1 MMESIHTDRDGKEQ
15 MMFSP
20 NQSQNLAF
28 GSEISARH
36 LHTPSNRLS
45 VANESAK
52 NIRRGGSRSALK
64 EPAGS
69 AQSASAKGSKQNKF
83 SESVLNQKKKSAA
96 VGTGVRI
103 AGVYRVPNA
112 SSAVY

>member
-1 MMESIHTDRDGKEQ
+1 M
-15 MMFSP
+15 
-20 NQSQNLAF
+20 
-28 GSEISARH
+28 SARH
-36 LHTPSNRLS
+36 FQTPSNRLS

-52 NIRRGGSRSALK
+52 SIRRGGSKSALK

-69 AQSASAKGSKQNKF
+69 TNATGSKKGKF

-112 SSAVY
+112 RDPAYQPK